1 MASDKLDRSC
11 YRSIEIF
18 SNLLLIVT
26 YPNIQCLIGFKDKN
40 ENDCVNA
47 SIDKNGLMNGK
58 LLRRLVTFPSL
69 LLAFC
74 TLPWVNVRANEMDWR
89 VTRVTLNVTNK
100 IQKIQWNFKMRNT
113 LTKKIEKSSNN
124 NKCKKVS
131 TISLAAVYVFRDL
144 F

>member
-1 MASDKLDRSC
+1 MRM
-11 YRSIEIF
+11 
-18 SNLLLIVT
+18 
-26 YPNIQCLIGFKDKN
+26 G
-40 ENDCVNA
+40 CVNA

-58 LLRRLVTFPSL
+58 LLRRLVTFLSPQTL
-69 LLAFC
+69 C

-100 IQKIQWNFKMRNT
+100 IQKIQWNFKTRNT
-113 LTKKIEKSSNN
+113 LTVTKKKRNSSNN
-124 NKCKKVS
+124 NKRKKVS